1 MVFSGMLNSM
11 ETVPRGDQSV
21 METLFRKAT
30 QNRVFQDV
38 VSQIQTAILN
48 GKLKVGEKLP
58 PERELGE
65 MLGTSRG
72 TLREALRI
80 LEQKGLI
87 EIKLGVNGGAVV
99 KAATSEHMSESLAL
113 LIQSQVVSLE
123 ELSEFREGVEGIV
136 TGLAAERIT
145 DNDIEGLQAL
155 REQATEIHQKGLAAW
170 DDFVGVDEQIHMQL
184 ARISGNLLYRFI
196 LETVHDNIHRY
207 YDKYLKVSEREM
219 EENYSDLCNIIEA
232 VINRRPEEA
241 AELARVHVNRFKQ
254 YMDRKKRLT

>member
-1 MVFSGMLNSM
+1 MEGM
-11 ETVPRGDQSV
+11 
-21 METLFRKAT
+21 FRKAK
-30 QNRVFQDV
+30 QSRVFQDV
-38 VSQIQTAILN
+38 VAQIQGAILD

-87 EIKLGVNGGAVV
+87 EIRLGVNGGAVV
-99 KAATSEHMSESLAL
+99 RAATSDHMSESLAL
-113 LIQSQVVSLE
+113 LIQSQEVSLE

-136 TGLAAERIT
+136 TGLAAQRVT
-145 DNDIEGLQAL
+145 NADIKKLISL
-155 REQATEIHQKGLAAW
+155 REKAAKYYKQGVKSW
-170 DDFVGVDEQIHMQL
+170 DDFVGVDEQLHMML

-207 YDKYLKVSEREM
+207 YDKYLKVSDREL
-219 EENYSDLCNIIEA
+219 EVNYKDLCDIIEA
-232 VINRRPEEA
+232 VIERRPEEA
-241 AELARVHVNRFKQ
+241 AEFARAHVTRFKE
-254 YMDRKKRLT
+254 YMDQRKR